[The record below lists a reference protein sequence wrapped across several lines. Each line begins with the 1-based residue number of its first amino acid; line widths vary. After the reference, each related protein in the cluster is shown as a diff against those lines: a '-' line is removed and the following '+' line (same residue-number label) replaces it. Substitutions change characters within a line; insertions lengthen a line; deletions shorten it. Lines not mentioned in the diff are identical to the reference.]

1 MVAAAALIAIAWRR
15 IDAPRLPGVRLGVAL
30 QGSRNEKR
38 GTGNVRPL
46 INDSSKR
53 SGRKLALLA
62 ACGMALSVIGAG
74 SSFAQQDMLRIR
86 LDADIRTT
94 EPGTNRDANT
104 DAVILHMVEGLVAFR
119 EDGSVGPLLA
129 KSYEVSEDGKQ
140 YTFTLRDGI
149 KFHNGASLTSEDVA
163 LSMKRYLD
171 PATKWRCLPEFQ
183 GGVAKIEAIETPDP
197 KTVVFRLDRPTVLF
211 LGTLARPDCGGTGIT
226 HRDSV
231 NADGSWKTAI
241 GTGPFKLVEW
251 RHGQYIELAKFDD
264 YKSLEGERDGH
275 TGAKI
280 VSVPHVRFMV
290 IPDSSAAR
298 AALLAGQIDIADGL
312 SAADLPTLQG
322 RSDITVEMAPTMAL
336 IAIVFRSDAAVVKD
350 PRVRQALALAIDR
363 EQLTE
368 AVRPG
373 TPAAP
378 NASPIPVVSPFY
390 SKVQAG
396 HQGRDLEKARALLA
410 EAGYKGEPIVMH
422 TTQSYSE
429 LYDSAIIAQAMAA
442 EAGINIQI
450 QVIEWADEVQRFMG
464 ADYAAMSFSFS
475 ARLDPSLNFE
485 MFAGP
490 QPRKIWNTPEA
501 MELLNKSMTEADT
514 AARQK
519 IFDELFELMVK
530 DAPMVPLFND
540 TAITAVRSN
549 ISGYKNW
556 LTGHPRLWGIQR
568 N

>member
-1 MVAAAALIAIAWRR
+1 MTASAFVLSDSAAQEDILNIR
-15 IDAPRLPGVRLGVAL
+15 IDG
-30 QGSRNEKR
+30 
-38 GTGNVRPL
+38 
-46 INDSSKR
+46 
-53 SGRKLALLA
+53 
-62 ACGMALSVIGAG
+62 
-74 SSFAQQDMLRIR
+74 
-86 LDADIRTT
+86 DIRTT

-129 KSYEVSEDGKQ
+129 ESYAVSEDGKR
-140 YTFTLRDGI
+140 YTFTLREGI
-149 KFHNGASLTSEDVA
+149 RFHNGEALTSEDVV

-171 PATKWRCLPEFQ
+171 PNAKWRCLPEFQ
-183 GGVAKIEAIETPDP
+183 GGVAKIEGIEAPDAR
-197 KTVVFRLDRPTVLF
+197 TVVFTLDRPTALF
-211 LGTLARPDCGGTGIT
+211 LGTLARPDCGEAGIT

-231 NADGSWKTAI
+231 GADGAWKSVI
-241 GTGPFKLVEW
+241 GTGPYKLAEW
-251 RHGQYIELAKFDD
+251 RHGQYIELAKFED

-275 TGAKI
+275 TGAKV
-280 VSVPHVRFMV
+280 VSVPRVRFMV

-298 AALLAGQIDIADGL
+298 AALLAGQLDIADSL

-322 RSDITVEMAPTMAL
+322 RSDVTVEMAPTMTL
-336 IAIVFRSDAAVVKD
+336 IAIVFRPEAESVKD
-350 PRVRQALALAIDR
+350 ARIRRALALAIDR
-363 EQLTE
+363 AELTE

-373 TPAAP
+373 TPATP

-390 SKVQAG
+390 SDVQAG
-396 HQGRDLEKARALLA
+396 HQERDIEKAKALLA
-410 EAGYKGEPIVMH
+410 EAGYKGEPIVVH

-442 EAGINIQI
+442 EAGINLQI

-485 MFAGP
+485 MFTGP
-490 QPRKIWNTPEA
+490 QQRKLWNTPEA
-501 MELLNKSMTEADT
+501 MSLLDKSMAETDTE
-514 AARQK
+514 ARQK
-519 IFDELFELMVK
+519 IFDELFALMIE

-549 ISGYKNW
+549 ISGYKSW
-556 LTGHPRLWGIQR
+556 LTGHPRLWGVQR